1 MEDGNL
7 KLYVLKIILKK
18 KVFDRVKKIET
29 YFANQSYQAQK
40 NIKDLISRIE
50 HIQDMND
57 SVVENAIKSMY
68 KSSKADEMSRL
79 CIAIGNNPSEH
90 SFKEVQRFL
99 ETIDEEYFDTI
110 DDTSVTKDVDEII
123 EAVNQQ
129 REFKFNI
136 HALQNATEGIGK
148 GNFMIVFARPESGK
162 TAFWVSMVANEGGFA
177 WQKKN
182 VHIFCNEEPAIRT
195 QMRMLNACSNLTK
208 RQILNGSR
216 QLAKDKWQ
224 EIQSYIY
231 THDSVDMN
239 MEDLNTYCKEHD
251 VDILIIDQLDKVNV
265 TGKYN
270 SSHEKLGEVYR
281 QAREIAKNLN
291 LNVADKP
298 DSQDICFVPN
308 GDYASVIQKFRPDS
322 FKKGN
327 IKNLQGKVI
336 GVHDGIVNFTIGQ
349 RKGIKISNDEP
360 LYVVKINS
368 DKNEIIVGPREFLG
382 KKEILLKDVNL
393 LSEQQEFEKNIY
405 VKVRSTGK
413 LLGAKVKLAK
423 NNSANVELDIP
434 EDGISPGQAC
444 VFYNKDLQGYK
455 VLGGGWIKE

>member
-7 KLYVLKIILKK
+7 KLYVLKIILKR
-18 KVFDRVKKIET
+18 KVFDRVKKIVSDSFFTNGGNDIYKAICKIYEDNPGIESISIDDLRISYFET
-29 YFANQSYQAQK
+29 YFANQSFQAQK
-40 NIKDLISRIE
+40 NIKNLISRIQQ
-50 HIQDMND
+50 IQDMND
-57 SVVENAIKSMY
+57 GVVENAIKSMY
-68 KSSKADEMSRL
+68 KSSKADEMSKL
-79 CIAIGNNPSEH
+79 CIAIGNNPSQH
-90 SFKEVQRFL
+90 SFKEIQRFL
-99 ETIDEEYFDTI
+99 ETIDEEYFDTV
-110 DDTSVTKDVDEII
+110 DDTSVTRDVDEII

-129 REFKFNI
+129 REYKFNI

-216 QLAKDKWQ
+216 QLAKDKWK
-224 EIQSYIY
+224 EIESYIY

-281 QAREIAKNLN
+281 QAREIAKRHD
-291 LNVADKP
+291 V
-298 DSQDICFVPN
+298 F
-308 GDYASVIQKFRPDS
+308 
-322 FKKGN
+322 
-327 IKNLQGKVI
+327 VI
-336 GVHDGIVNFTIGQ
+336 GLSQASAEAHGRTRLSFNVMA
-349 RKGIKISNDEP
+349 
-360 LYVVKINS
+360 NS
-368 DKNEIIVGPREFLG
+368 KTGKAAEADVIVGIGKLDEGREDPNEACVRQITISKNKLTG
-382 KKEILLKDVNL
+382 DHG
-393 LSEQQEFEKNIY
+393 EFE
-405 VKVRSTGK
+405 VRLVPTLSQFT
-413 LLGAKVKLAK
+413 
-423 NNSANVELDIP
+423 S
-434 EDGISPGQAC
+434 
-444 VFYNKDLQGYK
+444 FT
-455 VLGGGWIKE
+455 

>member
-7 KLYVLKIILKK
+7 KLYVLKIILKR
-18 KVFDRVKKIET
+18 KVFDRVRKIVSDSFFTNGGNDIYKAISKIYEDNPGIDSISIDDLRISYFET
-29 YFANQSYQAQK
+29 YFANQSFQAQK
-40 NIKDLISRIE
+40 NIKNLISRIQ

-68 KSSKADEMSRL
+68 KSSKADEMSKL

-90 SFKEVQRFL
+90 SFKEVKRFL
-99 ETIDEEYFDTI
+99 ETIDEEHFDTI
-110 DDTSVTKDVDEII
+110 DDTAVTRDVDEII

-129 REFKFNI
+129 REYKFNI

-216 QLAKDKWQ
+216 QLAKDKWK
-224 EIQSYIY
+224 EIKSYIH

-239 MEDLNTYCKEHD
+239 MEDLNTHCKEHD

-281 QAREIAKNLN
+281 QAREIAKRHD
-291 LNVADKP
+291 V
-298 DSQDICFVPN
+298 F
-308 GDYASVIQKFRPDS
+308 
-322 FKKGN
+322 
-327 IKNLQGKVI
+327 VI
-336 GVHDGIVNFTIGQ
+336 GLSQASAEAHGRERLSFNVMA
-349 RKGIKISNDEP
+349 
-360 LYVVKINS
+360 NS
-368 DKNEIIVGPREFLG
+368 KTGKAAEADVIVG
-382 KKEILLKDVNL
+382 I
-393 LSEQQEFEKNIY
+393 
-405 VKVRSTGK
+405 GK
-413 LLGAKVKLAK
+413 LDEGG
-423 NNSANVELDIP
+423 
-434 EDGISPGQAC
+434 EDPNEAC
-444 VFYNKDLQGYK
+444 VRQITISKNKLTGDHSEFQVQLIPTLSQFTSFT
-455 VLGGGWIKE
+455 

>member
-7 KLYVLKIILKK
+7 KLYVLKIILKR
-18 KVFDRVKKIET
+18 KVFDRVKKIVSDSFFTNGGNDIYKAICKIYEDNPGIESISIDDLRISYFET
-29 YFANQSYQAQK
+29 YFANQSFQAQK
-40 NIKDLISRIE
+40 NIKNLISRIQQ
-50 HIQDMND
+50 IQDMND
-57 SVVENAIKSMY
+57 GVVENAIKSMY
-68 KSSKADEMSRL
+68 KSSKADEMSKL
-79 CIAIGNNPSEH
+79 CIAIGNNPSQH
-90 SFKEVQRFL
+90 SFKEIQRFL
-99 ETIDEEYFDTI
+99 ETIDEEYFDTV
-110 DDTSVTKDVDEII
+110 DDTSVTRDVDEII

-129 REFKFNI
+129 REYKFNI

-224 EIQSYIY
+224 EIKSYIY

-281 QAREIAKNLN
+281 QAREIAKRHD
-291 LNVADKP
+291 V
-298 DSQDICFVPN
+298 F
-308 GDYASVIQKFRPDS
+308 
-322 FKKGN
+322 
-327 IKNLQGKVI
+327 VI
-336 GVHDGIVNFTIGQ
+336 GLSQASAEAHGRTRLSFNVMA
-349 RKGIKISNDEP
+349 
-360 LYVVKINS
+360 NS
-368 DKNEIIVGPREFLG
+368 KTGKAAEADVIVGIGKLDEGREDPNEACVRQITISKNKLTG
-382 KKEILLKDVNL
+382 DHG
-393 LSEQQEFEKNIY
+393 EFE
-405 VKVRSTGK
+405 VRLVPTLSQFT
-413 LLGAKVKLAK
+413 
-423 NNSANVELDIP
+423 S
-434 EDGISPGQAC
+434 
-444 VFYNKDLQGYK
+444 FT
-455 VLGGGWIKE
+455 